1 MILNFMIFL
10 KNIIIF
16 SIVLLFVCGGLLIN
30 GIVSIMPDGFMLN
43 QTETT
48 EIIKSL
54 SPTPTRQVTSTP
66 LPVPTQKPDPFSIEA
81 LKTRSYGEGEF
92 TVDRL
97 WYTYERFDRYYVIYD
112 SDGLSIHG
120 YVNIPKGEGPFPVI
134 FMLHGYISPD
144 EYDTLDYTVRY
155 TDDLARNG
163 YIVLHPNMRN
173 FPPSDSVERR
183 RDSNTGY
190 TIDVLNMLAYFKE
203 MAGEEGIFAT
213 ADVERIGIWGH
224 SIGGSIA
231 LRTMS
236 AAPDVFNA
244 AVLYSA
250 VSQRY
255 GTILDSPD
263 IYDLS
268 EVEIPFSIHH
278 GESDEV
284 ISVAQSQ
291 QLCLQLK
298 QIGKDTDC
306 YFYEGQPHTL
316 YRDQTADP
324 LFMDRVLAFFD
335 EYVKRE

>member
-1 MILNFMIFL
+1 MILL
-10 KNIIIF
+10 KNVILF
-16 SIVLLFVCGGLLIN
+16 SIVFLFICGGLLIN
-30 GIVSIMPDGFMLN
+30 GIVSIMPDAFIIDP
-43 QTETT
+43 TATT
-48 EIIKSL
+48 ELIIDS
-54 SPTPTRQVTSTP
+54 TPTSTRQAISTP
-66 LPVPTQKPDPFSIEA
+66 MPASTREPDPFSIET
-81 LKTRSYGEGEF
+81 LKNRTYGNGEF

-112 SDGLSIHG
+112 SDDLSIHG
-120 YVNIPKGEGPFPVI
+120 YVNVPKGDGPFPVI
-134 FMLHGYISPD
+134 FMLHGYIPPD

-163 YIVLHPNMRN
+163 YIVIHPNMRN
-173 FPPSDSVERR
+173 FPPSDRVERV

-190 TIDVLNMLAYFKE
+190 TIDVLNLLAYFE
-203 MAGEEGIFAT
+203 DVAGKEGIFAT
-213 ADVERIGIWGH
+213 ADVDRIGIWGH

-236 AAPDVFNA
+236 TEPDTFKA
-244 AVLYSA
+244 AVLYGA

-255 GTILDSPD
+255 GTVLDSPE

-278 GESDEV
+278 GEDDEV

-298 QIGKDTDC
+298 QLGKDTDC
-306 YFYEGQPHTL
+306 YFYEDQPHTL
-316 YRDQTADP
+316 YRDQSADP

-335 EYVKRE
+335 NYVKESKQ

>member
-1 MILNFMIFL
+1 MILL
-10 KNIIIF
+10 KNILIF
-16 SIVLLFVCGGLLIN
+16 SLAFLFICGGLL
-30 GIVSIMPDGFMLN
+30 VSGVV
-43 QTETT
+43 
-48 EIIKSL
+48 SL
-54 SPTPTRQVTSTP
+54 LPERLLIDPIGTDSIDFIPTPTPIATQRATTTP
-66 LPVPTQKPDPFSIEA
+66 YPIPTKEPDPFSIET
-81 LKTRSYGEGEF
+81 LKNRTYGNGEF

-120 YVNIPKGEGPFPVI
+120 YVNVPKGEGPFPVI
-134 FMLHGYISPD
+134 FMLHGYIPPD

-163 YIVLHPNMRN
+163 YIVIHPNMRN

-190 TIDVLNMLAYFKE
+190 TIDVLNLLAYFEDLTGK
-203 MAGEEGIFAT
+203 EGIFET
-213 ADVERIGIWGH
+213 ADADRIGIWGH

-231 LRTMS
+231 LRTLS
-236 AAPDVFNA
+236 AVPDTFQA
-244 AVLYSA
+244 AVLYGA

-255 GTILDSPD
+255 GTVLDNPE

-268 EVEIPFSIHH
+268 AVEIPFSIHH
-278 GESDEV
+278 GEDDEV

-298 QIGKDTDC
+298 QLGKNTDC

-316 YRDQTADP
+316 YRDQAADP

-335 EYVKRE
+335 DHVKRE